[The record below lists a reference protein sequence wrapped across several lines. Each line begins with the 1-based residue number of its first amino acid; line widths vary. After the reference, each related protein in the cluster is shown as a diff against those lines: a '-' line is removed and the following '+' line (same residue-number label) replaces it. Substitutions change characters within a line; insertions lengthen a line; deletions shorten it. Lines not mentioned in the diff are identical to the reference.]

1 MAKPLLAIDI
11 DEVLFPLVPELAA
24 YHNAQHGTS
33 LAPADFLSYDLDKV
47 WGGTVAEAVAKV
59 NAFFAVDHLHIE
71 PIDGAFDSLKS
82 LADHFRLVVITSR
95 HDSLTD
101 ATHAWIERH
110 FAGVFET
117 VILAGNHHAGG
128 DVKTKVSLC
137 RELGAVA
144 LIDDSLRYVTECSD
158 AGQRAILFGDYPWN
172 QADELPQ
179 GVIRVADWEEV
190 RAELM
195 EGNYETKR

>member
-1 MAKPLLAIDI
+1 MAKPVLAIDI
-11 DEVLFPLVPELAA
+11 DEVLFPLIPHLAA
-24 YHNAQHGTS
+24 FHNTQHGTS
-33 LAPADFLSYDLDKV
+33 LVMADFNNYDLEKV

-128 DVKTKVSLC
+128 DVKSKVSLC
-137 RELGAVA
+137 RDLGAVA

-179 GVIRVADWEEV
+179 GVARVRSWEE
-190 RAELM
+190 AKSLLM
-195 EGNYETKR
+195 ESK

>member
-1 MAKPLLAIDI
+1 MPKPVLAIDI

-33 LAPADFLSYDLDKV
+33 LAASDFVSYDLDKV
-47 WGGTVAEAVAKV
+47 WGGTVADAVAKV

-71 PIDGAFDSLKS
+71 PIKGAIDSLRL
-82 LADHFRLVVITSR
+82 LAEYFQLIVITSR

-101 ATHAWIERH
+101 ATYAWIDRY
-110 FAGVFET
+110 FADLFET

-144 LIDDSLRYVTECSD
+144 LIDDSLRYVLECSD
-158 AGQRAILFGDYPWN
+158 VGQRAILFGDYPWN
-172 QADELPQ
+172 QADKLPE
-179 GVIRVADWEEV
+179 GVV
-190 RAELM
+190 RARDWNEVKLLLM
-195 EGNYETKR
+195 EPK